1 MVIFQ
6 EPGKGQF
13 FLWDVQSL
21 GNSSPLSSSTDSTA
35 KMLWCLGLGM
45 ETKVEN
51 VHLKM
56 KGKIKSREDGRL
68 NNLKQEIHVVERQ
81 KEESGLHPLIR

>member
-1 MVIFQ
+1 
-6 EPGKGQF
+6 
-13 FLWDVQSL
+13 
-21 GNSSPLSSSTDSTA
+21 
-35 KMLWCLGLGM
+35 M

-56 KGKIKSREDGRL
+56 TGKIKSREDGRL

-81 KEESGLHPLIR
+81 KEESGSIH

>member
-1 MVIFQ
+1 
-6 EPGKGQF
+6 
-13 FLWDVQSL
+13 
-21 GNSSPLSSSTDSTA
+21 
-35 KMLWCLGLGM
+35 M